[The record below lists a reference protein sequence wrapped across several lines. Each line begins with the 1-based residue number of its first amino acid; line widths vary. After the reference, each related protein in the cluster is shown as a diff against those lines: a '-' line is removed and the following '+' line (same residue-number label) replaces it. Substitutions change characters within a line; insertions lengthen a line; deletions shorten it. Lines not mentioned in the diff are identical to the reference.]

1 MERKS
6 QLRSAGKTSPASRH
20 TPIEQLIEDVLRS
33 SVDEPSL
40 RKGAPDHLREVLSY
54 DIRRTRVVV
63 LGGGTGLSTVVGG
76 NSADPGWAAQ
86 PSVGLK
92 EDFPL
97 HDLVVVTTDDG
108 GSTGRLLR
116 ELPLIGIGD
125 LRKSCLSLISQ
136 SNLQRLYRLTDQQ
149 TRKILGMIQSIFN
162 HRFPEKQSGFAELR
176 NPLLVIPSRF
186 RKDCPPVLSDVLS
199 SLGSYISP
207 GGAGPTIRP
216 AGHCLGNLL
225 LTAAVFRAAG
235 VRRDRPPGLGA
246 IRKGLDTIT
255 TAIGAGRGRLHA
267 ATSTPG
273 QLSFC
278 YSSGVAVLG
287 QQKAALARRW
297 FAIERVTA
305 CFSRSPVVSS
315 AILRALAEADLII
328 YAPGS
333 LFSSMIPLLQIRPL
347 LDAIRKNRRALKIL
361 AANFWVQEGE
371 TDISPEHERRGFLVS
386 ELIEAY
392 TKNLPGGVDG
402 LIDLVLSANLDHIP
416 GNILRNYALEG
427 KTPINLDRHR
437 VEEMGFQSVEAI
449 LFPLELLKPTSV
461 IHHDPGNFSLAIRT
475 ILYAWNRCPGLIR
488 KARLPRKKISPGH
501 EDRIKAKSTR
511 RPLLRDY
518 LTSIRETLR
527 EKTFQPERLR
537 KILVELAWEN
547 RDISTDHLKYFHSVR
562 TLTDRDWNR
571 DCRKTDPLERY
582 NPGESSLEIHQQLLG
597 QPDRLRAGL
606 LIALGASLLG
616 HAFEEAR
623 WIDSPFGLETAGRG
637 YLVRLRPTRE
647 RRCFLTDRQL
657 CRYLKLAQMVPDRK
671 GEKVYRAV
679 PVDRES
685 YIPPHLFFGLLYAW
699 YLNNAYVPAMDYEM
713 TILRWPTR
721 LLMPFQRQDQK
732 RKQELVSFFRT
743 EVFGYPE

>member
-1 MERKS
+1 MKRKL
-6 QLRSAGKTSPASRH
+6 QHRSAEKIPPAGGR

-40 RKGAPDHLREVLSY
+40 RKETPDPLREVLRY
-54 DIRRTRVVV
+54 DTSRTRVVV

-76 NSADPGWAAQ
+76 NSADPGWAAR
-86 PSVGLK
+86 PFVGLK

-97 HDLVVVTTDDG
+97 HNLVVVTTDDG

-125 LRKSCLSLISQ
+125 LRKSCLSLISLA
-136 SNLQRLYRLTDQQ
+136 NLQNAYRLTDQQ
-149 TRKILGMIQSIFN
+149 TWEVVGLIQLIFN
-162 HRFPEKQSGFAELR
+162 HRFPEKQPGFAELR
-176 NPLLVIPSRF
+176 NPLLVVPPRF
-186 RKDCPPVLSDVLS
+186 RKNCPPLLSDVLS

-207 GGAGPTIRP
+207 GGAGPTILP

-225 LTAAVFRAAG
+225 LTAAVLRAAG
-235 VRRDRPPGLGA
+235 GRRDRPPGRGA

-255 TAIGAGRGRLHA
+255 RAIGAGSGRLHA
-267 ATSTPG
+267 STSTPG
-273 QLSFC
+273 QLAFR

-287 QQKAALARRW
+287 QQKADLARRW
-297 FAIERVTA
+297 FSIDRITA
-305 CFSRSPVVSS
+305 CFSRSPVVNS
-315 AILRALAEADLII
+315 AVLRALAEADLII
-328 YAPGS
+328 FAPGS

-392 TKNLPGGVDG
+392 TKNLPGGVEG
-402 LIDLVLSANLDHIP
+402 LVDVVLSANLDYIP
-416 GNILRNYALEG
+416 GHILRNYALEG
-427 KTPINLDRHR
+427 KTPIHLDRHR

-449 LFPLELLKPTSV
+449 LFPFERLTPTSV
-461 IHHDPGNFSLAIRT
+461 IHHDPENFSLAIRT
-475 ILYAWNRCPGLIR
+475 ILYAWTRRPGLIR
-488 KARLPRKKISPGH
+488 KARLPRKKISPGRG
-501 EDRIKAKSTR
+501 DRIETKASR
-511 RPLLRDY
+511 RPILCDY
-518 LTSIRETLR
+518 LTSIRDALR
-527 EKTFQPERLR
+527 EKTFQPEKLR
-537 KILVELAWEN
+537 KILVELAWES
-547 RDISTDHLKYFHSVR
+547 RDISPDHLKYFHSVR

-582 NPGESSLEIHQQLLG
+582 NPGDASLEIHQQLLG

-606 LIALGASLLG
+606 LIALGTSLLG

-623 WIDSPFGLETAGRG
+623 WIDSPFGPNTAGRG
-637 YLVRLRPTRE
+637 YLVRIRPTRE

-657 CRYLKLAQMVPDRK
+657 CRYLKLAQMVPDRR
-671 GEKVYRAV
+671 EKEVYRAV
-679 PVDRES
+679 PVDREG

-699 YLNNAYVPAMDYEM
+699 YLNNNYVPAMDYEM

-732 RKQELVSFFRT
+732 RKQDLVSFFRT